1 MSNVNVKQTAVI
13 AAHWAI
19 RVFFIGVVPIAL
31 ALGGLYIYA
40 HGGERVETENAYVKT
55 DIIAVSSELDARV
68 FNVEVEDNQ
77 YVEKGTLL
85 FGMEHG
91 GFDVAQRRALAQM
104 DMVRTDVKLLKGEYR
119 ATRLEKRE
127 ALQQI
132 AYLEK
137 QLARQMT
144 LQEHGMGRAD
154 QLDEAQH
161 HLNVAKVRLASVEER
176 INRALAGLLG
186 DPTLPPERHP
196 RFLEAKAAFDEAEL
210 GLKDS
215 NVYAPASG
223 VISNMR
229 LQAGE
234 YVNKGEPVFSIIV
247 SDSVW
252 VEANFKE
259 TQLTW
264 MREGQRAY
272 VVADAYPDIEWPS
285 VVVAIAPAT
294 GAEFAVLPPQNA
306 TGNWV
311 KVVQRVPVRFKVEQL
326 AGMPPLRA
334 GMTVTVGVDTGVS
347 RGLPKPI
354 RKLVENGYLPGFL
367 QPAPTLAAED
377 R

>member
-1 MSNVNVKQTAVI
+1 MSSVKHTAVI
-13 AAHWAI
+13 AAHWAV
-19 RVFFIGVVPIAL
+19 RVFFIGIVPLVL
-31 ALGGLYIYA
+31 AFTGLYIYA
-40 HGGERVETENAYVKT
+40 HGGERVETENAYIKT

-68 FNVEVEDNQ
+68 SNVEVEDNQ
-77 YVEKGTLL
+77 YVEKGALL
-85 FGMEHG
+85 FGMEHAG
-91 GFDVAQRRALAQM
+91 YEVRQRRAQAQM
-104 DMVRTDVKLLKGEYR
+104 AMVRSDVQTLKAEYR

-132 AYLEK
+132 EFLEK
-137 QLARQMT
+137 QLARQIT

-154 QLDEAQH
+154 QFDEAQH
-161 HLNVAKVRLASVEER
+161 NLEMAKVRLASVEER
-176 INRALAGLLG
+176 ISRALAGLLG
-186 DPTLPPERHP
+186 NPFLPAEQHP
-196 RFLEAKAAFDEAEL
+196 RYLEAKAAYEEAGL
-210 GLKDS
+210 GLLDS

-223 VISNMR
+223 IISNMK

-264 MREGQRAY
+264 MREGQNAY

-285 VVVAIAPAT
+285 VVTAIAPAT

-311 KVVQRVPVRFKVEQL
+311 KVVQRIPVQLKVDQL
-326 AGMPPLRA
+326 PGMPKLRA
-334 GMTVTVGVDTGVS
+334 GMTVTVGVETGVS

-367 QPAPTLAAED
+367 QPAAPTLAAID
-377 R
+377 Q

>member
-1 MSNVNVKQTAVI
+1 MSKVNVKQTAVI
-13 AAHWAI
+13 AAHWAV

-104 DMVRTDVKLLKGEYR
+104 DMVRTDVQLLKGEYR

-137 QLARQMT
+137 QLARQIT

-196 RFLEAKAAFDEAEL
+196 RFLEAKAAFDEAGL

-311 KVVQRVPVRFKVEQL
+311 KVVQRIPVRFKVEQL

-367 QPAPTLAAED
+367 QPAPTLAAVD

>member
-1 MSNVNVKQTAVI
+1 MSKVNVKQTAVI

-31 ALGGLYIYA
+31 ALTGLYIYA

-77 YVEKGTLL
+77 YVEKGALL

-91 GFDVAQRRALAQM
+91 GFDVAQQRALAQM
-104 DMVRTDVKLLKGEYR
+104 DMVRTDVQLLKGEYR
-119 ATRLEKRE
+119 ATRLEKRV

-137 QLARQMT
+137 QLARQIT

-161 HLNVAKVRLASVEER
+161 NLDVAKVRLASVEER
-176 INRALAGLLG
+176 ISRALAGLLG
-186 DPTLPPERHP
+186 NPTLPPERHP
-196 RFLEAKAAFDEAEL
+196 RFLEAKAAFDEAGL

-311 KVVQRVPVRFKVEQL
+311 KVVQRIPVRFKVEQL

-367 QPAPTLAAED
+367 QPAPTLAAVD

>member
-1 MSNVNVKQTAVI
+1 MSGIKQSAVI

-19 RVFFIGVVPIAL
+19 RVFFIGVVPVAL
-31 ALGGLYIYA
+31 ALTGLYIYA

-55 DIIAVSSELDARV
+55 DIIAVSSELDGRV
-68 FNVEVEDNQ
+68 TNVEVEDNQ
-77 YVEKGTLL
+77 YIDKGALL
-85 FGMEHG
+85 FSLEHG
-91 GFDVAQRRALAQM
+91 GYDVAQQRARAQM
-104 DMVRTDVKLLKGEYR
+104 DMVRSDVQTLKAEYR

-127 ALQQI
+127 AEQQI
-132 AYLEK
+132 TYLEK
-137 QLARQMT
+137 QLARQVA

-154 QLDEAQH
+154 QFDEAQH
-161 HLNVAKVRLASVEER
+161 NLDVAKVRLASVEER

-186 DPTLPPERHP
+186 NPTLPPEQHP
-196 RFLEAKAAFDEAEL
+196 RFLEAMAAFDEAGL

-215 NVYAPASG
+215 HIYAPASG
-223 VISNMR
+223 VISNMK
-229 LQAGE
+229 LQSGE

-285 VVVAIAPAT
+285 VVTAIAPAT

-311 KVVQRVPVRFKVEQL
+311 KVVQRVPVHLQVQPL
-326 AGMPPLRA
+326 AGMPQLRA
-334 GMTVTVGVDTGVS
+334 GMTVTVGVETGVS
-347 RGLPKPI
+347 RVLPKPI
-354 RKLVENGYLPGFL
+354 RKLVELGFLPGFL
-367 QPAPTLAAED
+367 QPAPTLAAV
-377 R
+377 RQ

>member
-1 MSNVNVKQTAVI
+1 MSKVNVKQTAVI
-13 AAHWAI
+13 AAHWAV

-68 FNVEVEDNQ
+68 YNVEVEDNQ

-104 DMVRTDVKLLKGEYR
+104 DMVRTDVQLLKAEYR

-137 QLARQMT
+137 QLARQIT

-161 HLNVAKVRLASVEER
+161 NLNVAKVRLASVEER

-186 DPTLPPERHP
+186 NSTLPPERHP
-196 RFLEAKAAFDEAEL
+196 RFLEAKAAFDEAGL

-311 KVVQRVPVRFKVEQL
+311 KVVQRIPVRFKVEQL

-367 QPAPTLAAED
+367 QPAPTLAAVD

>member
-1 MSNVNVKQTAVI
+1 MSKVNVKQTAVI
-13 AAHWAI
+13 AAHWAV

-68 FNVEVEDNQ
+68 YNVEVEDNQ

-104 DMVRTDVKLLKGEYR
+104 DMVRTDVQLLKAEYR

-137 QLARQMT
+137 QLARQIT

-161 HLNVAKVRLASVEER
+161 NLNVAKVRLASVEER

-186 DPTLPPERHP
+186 NSTLPPERHP
-196 RFLEAKAAFDEAEL
+196 RFLEAKAAFDEAGL

-311 KVVQRVPVRFKVEQL
+311 KVVQRIPVRFKVEQL

-367 QPAPTLAAED
+367 QPAPTLAALD

>member
-1 MSNVNVKQTAVI
+1 MSGIKQTAVI

-19 RVFFIGVVPIAL
+19 RVFFIGVVPVAL

-40 HGGERVETENAYVKT
+40 HGGARVETENAYVKS
-55 DIIAVSSELDARV
+55 DIIAVSSELDGRV
-68 FNVEVEDNQ
+68 TNVEVQDNE
-77 YVEKGTLL
+77 YIEKGALL
-85 FGMEHG
+85 FSLEHG
-91 GFDVAQRRALAQM
+91 GYDVAQQRALAQM
-104 DMVRTDVKLLKGEYR
+104 DMVRSEVQTLKAEYR

-127 ALQQI
+127 AEQRI

-137 QLARQMT
+137 QLARQVA
-144 LQEHGMGRAD
+144 LKEHGMGRAD
-154 QLDEAQH
+154 QFDEAQH
-161 HLNVAKVRLASVEER
+161 NLDVAKVRLASVEER

-186 DPTLPPERHP
+186 NPSLPPERHP
-196 RFLEAKAAFDEAEL
+196 RFLEAMAAFDEAGL

-215 NVYAPASG
+215 NIYAPASG
-223 VISNMR
+223 IISNMK
-229 LQAGE
+229 LQPGE
-234 YVNKGEPVFSIIV
+234 YVNQGEPVFSIIV

-285 VVVAIAPAT
+285 VVTAIAPAT

-311 KVVQRVPVRFKVEQL
+311 KVVQRIPVHLRVEPLQ
-326 AGMPPLRA
+326 GMPQLRA
-334 GMTVTVGVDTGVS
+334 GMTVTVGVETGVS

-354 RKLVENGYLPGFL
+354 RKLVESGYLPGFL
-367 QPAPTLAAED
+367 QPTPTLAAVKQ
-377 R
+377 

>member
-1 MSNVNVKQTAVI
+1 MSKVNVKQTAVI
-13 AAHWAI
+13 AAHWAV

-31 ALGGLYIYA
+31 ALGGLYIYS

-104 DMVRTDVKLLKGEYR
+104 DMVRTDVQLLKGEYR

-137 QLARQMT
+137 QLARQIT

-196 RFLEAKAAFDEAEL
+196 RFLEAKAAFDEAGL

-311 KVVQRVPVRFKVEQL
+311 KVVQRIPVRFKVEQL

-367 QPAPTLAAED
+367 QPAPTLAAVD

>member
-1 MSNVNVKQTAVI
+1 MSNVRQTAVI

-19 RVFFIGVVPIAL
+19 RVFFIGVVPVAL

-40 HGGERVETENAYVKT
+40 HGGARVETENAYVKS
-55 DIIAVSSELDARV
+55 DIIAVSSELDGRV
-68 FNVEVEDNQ
+68 TNVEVQDNR
-77 YVEKGTLL
+77 YIEKGALL
-85 FGMEHG
+85 FSLEHG

-104 DMVRTDVKLLKGEYR
+104 DIVRTDVQLLKAEYR
-119 ATRLEKRE
+119 ATMLEKRE
-127 ALQQI
+127 ALEQI
-132 AYLEK
+132 TYLEK
-137 QLARQMT
+137 KLSRQVT

-154 QLDEAQH
+154 QFDEAQH
-161 HLNVAKVRLASVEER
+161 DLDVSKVRLASVEER

-186 DPTLPPERHP
+186 NPYLPPEQHP
-196 RFLEAKAAFDEAEL
+196 RFLEAKAAFDEAGL

-215 NVYAPASG
+215 HIYAPASG
-223 VISNMR
+223 VISNMK
-229 LQAGE
+229 LQPGE

-272 VVADAYPDIEWPS
+272 VVADAYPEVEWPS
-285 VVVAIAPAT
+285 VVTTIAPAT

-311 KVVQRVPVRFKVEQL
+311 KVVQRIPVHLQVEQP
-326 AGMPPLRA
+326 AGMPQLRA
-334 GMTVTVGVDTGVS
+334 GMTVTVGVETGVS
-347 RGLPKPI
+347 RGLPKQI

-367 QPAPTLAAED
+367 QPAPTPATVG

>member
-104 DMVRTDVKLLKGEYR
+104 DMVRTDVQLLKGEYR

-196 RFLEAKAAFDEAEL
+196 RFLEAKAAFDDAGL

-311 KVVQRVPVRFKVEQL
+311 KVVQRIPVRFKVEQL

-367 QPAPTLAAED
+367 QPAPTLAAVD

>member
-1 MSNVNVKQTAVI
+1 MSGIKQTAVI
-13 AAHWAI
+13 AAHWAV

-31 ALGGLYIYA
+31 ALTGLYIYA
-40 HGGERVETENAYVKT
+40 HGGERVETENAYIKT
-55 DIIAVSSELDARV
+55 DIIAVSSELDGRV
-68 FNVEVEDNQ
+68 TNVEVQDNQ
-77 YVEKGTLL
+77 YIKEGALL
-85 FGMEHG
+85 FSLEHG
-91 GFDVAQRRALAQM
+91 GYDVAQQRAVAQM
-104 DMVRTDVKLLKGEYR
+104 DMVRSDVQTLKAEYR

-127 ALQQI
+127 AEQQI

-137 QLARQMT
+137 QLARQAA
-144 LQEHGMGRAD
+144 LKEYGMGRAD
-154 QLDEAQH
+154 QFDEAQH
-161 HLNVAKVRLASVEER
+161 NLDVAKVRLASVEER

-186 DPTLPPERHP
+186 DPNLPPEKHP
-196 RFLEAKAAFDEAEL
+196 RFLEAMAAYDEAGL

-215 NVYAPASG
+215 HIYAPASG
-223 VISNMR
+223 VISNMK
-229 LQAGE
+229 LQPGE

-285 VVVAIAPAT
+285 VVTAIAPAT

-311 KVVQRVPVRFKVEQL
+311 KVVQRVPVHLQVEPL
-326 AGMPPLRA
+326 PGMPQLRA

-354 RKLVENGYLPGFL
+354 RKLVELGFLPGFL
-367 QPAPTLAAED
+367 QPAPTLAAA
-377 R
+377 RQ